1 MDRRIKYTKMII
13 RQSFIELLRERH
25 IEKISVTDICK
36 SADINRAT
44 FYRYYDNQYDLL
56 SSIENEILE
65 EIKIAVF
72 DKTKDIDALIELIF
86 SLFCTRKEEWTLLLS
101 DHADSRFISKIYM
114 FFDGYFKKDNFSD
127 EGKMRYQFLLYGF
140 SGLFDYWVKT
150 GMKEA
155 PEKMAEYA
163 IKFRHDLMC
172 SIKQ

>member
-1 MDRRIKYTKMII
+1 MDGRIKYTKMVI
-13 RQSFIELLRERH
+13 RQAFIELLRERH

-65 EIKIAVF
+65 EIKIEVL
-72 DKTKDIDALIELIF
+72 DKTDNIDDLIRVIF
-86 SLFCTRKEEWTLLLS
+86 CLFNERKEEWTLLLS

-114 FFDGYFKKDNFSD
+114 FFGGYFKKDDFSD

-140 SGLFDYWVKT
+140 SGLFNYWVKT

-163 IKFRHDLMC
+163 IQFRHDLMRK
-172 SIKQ
+172 IK